1 MGRPS
6 DFSPEI
12 ANAIC
17 ERLIEGESLRRICR
31 DDEMPSA
38 STVCRWLGQ
47 FDEFREQYA
56 HARDAQA
63 DTLADE
69 ILDIVDDNTADPQR
83 ARLQMDARKW
93 LSGKMAP
100 KRYGDAVQ
108 MKHTGEEGGPV
119 ETVMRW
125 ALQSSEATEDP
136 SAKS

>member
-6 DFSPEI
+6 EFSPEV

-31 DDEMPSA
+31 DDGMPSA

-47 FDEFREQYA
+47 NEEFQQQYA

-69 ILDIVDDNTADPQR
+69 ILDIVDDKQADPQR

-100 KRYGDAVQ
+100 KRYGEAVQ
-108 MKHTGEEGGPV
+108 MKHTDADGGPV
-119 ETVMRW
+119 QQVIRW
-125 ALQSSEATEDP
+125 AEADNEATPDP
-136 SAKS
+136 SAK

>member
-1 MGRPS
+1 MARPS
-6 DFSPEI
+6 EFSPEK
-12 ANAIC
+12 ANVIC
-17 ERLIEGESLRRICR
+17 ERLIEGESLRAICATPG
-31 DDEMPSA
+31 MPSA

-47 FDEFREQYA
+47 NEEFQKQYA

-69 ILDIVDDNTADPQR
+69 ILHIVDTCTDAQQ

-93 LSGKMAP
+93 LAGKMAP

-119 ETVMRW
+119 QQVIRW
-125 ALQSSEATEDP
+125 ALTDSEATHDP
-136 SAKS
+136 SKL